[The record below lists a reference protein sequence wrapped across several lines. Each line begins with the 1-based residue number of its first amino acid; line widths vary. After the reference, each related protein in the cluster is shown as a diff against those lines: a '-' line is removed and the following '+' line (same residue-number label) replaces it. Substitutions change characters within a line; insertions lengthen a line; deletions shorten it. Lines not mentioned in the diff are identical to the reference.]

1 MSDSHQQIIE
11 TLEPRRGGY
20 HYILI
25 EPSIVDNVTK
35 DSKPRLICTIDN
47 HYEFQCG
54 LSHMG
59 DGNFYII
66 LAASRLKKIGKGPGD
81 SVTFSLRKDPNPLGA
96 EIPEVMQ
103 VLLDQDD
110 DLLKR
115 FHSLTDGKKRGMIH
129 YVSSTKNIDLQVK
142 RTIFML
148 EKYGKSE

>member
-1 MSDSHQQIIE
+1 MPDIHQQKIE
-11 TLEPRRGGY
+11 KLDPRRGGY

-25 EPSIVDNVTK
+25 EPSIVQTLTDE
-35 DSKPRLICTIDN
+35 SKPRLICTIDD

-54 LSHMG
+54 ISHMG

-66 LAASRLKKIGKGPGD
+66 LAANRLKKIGKGMGD
-81 SVTFSLRKDPNPLGA
+81 PVTFSLRIDPNPLGA

-103 VLLDQDD
+103 VLLEQDD

-148 EKYGKSE
+148 EKYGKLE